1 MTEEGKNHCLR
12 QEESAMRNLSLTEQE
27 ALTLVE
33 VLESALS
40 DLVIE
45 TAATDN
51 RDLRASLKERKA
63 FIREVLKRLGS
74 GK

>member
-1 MTEEGKNHCLR
+1 MKNL
-12 QEESAMRNLSLTEQE
+12 ALTEQE

-40 DLVIE
+40 ELVTE
-45 TAATDN
+45 TVSTDN
-51 RDLRASLKERKA
+51 RELRATLKAREA

-74 GK
+74 SE